1 MGIKK
6 IDSRTIFG
14 FKNRR
19 PDLTQ
24 PDPTR
29 PDPSDKKEG
38 REIDSFEGNLNKN
51 IEFRK
56 CFAKSSVL
64 AGVLGPKMSK
74 FYGTSDSRFPLT

>member
-1 MGIKK
+1 M
-6 IDSRTIFG
+6 
-14 FKNRR
+14 
-19 PDLTQ
+19 DLKTA
-24 PDPTR
+24 DR
-29 PDPSDKKEG
+29 PDPPGKKEG

-74 FYGTSDSRFPLT
+74 F